1 MINSLDPEYTST
13 AALTKEL
20 FPQSLSIMSD
30 TRDIILLG
38 LNPLTSGG
46 LSVVSIASNG
56 SSLTLLDDDG
66 MEAGAVPSARA
77 TLVPGERTQ

>member
-13 AALTKEL
+13 AAPTKEF
-20 FPQSLSIMSD
+20 FPLSLSIMSD

-38 LNPLTSGG
+38 LNPLVSGG

-66 MEAGAVPSARA
+66 IEAEVVLSASA